1 MTCFVGK
8 VELGQGAMTS
18 LSQLLAEDLDVALPS
33 VDIVCG
39 DTDLC
44 PWDMGT
50 FGSLSVRAFGPVLR
64 AAAAEAR
71 GVLLAMAAERLQ
83 VPLESLSV
91 KAGVVSAAGNA
102 TKHVTYGQ
110 LTEGKRIE
118 RTLSPKPVTQA
129 GARPSRSSARPRRG
143 ATRSTRSPA
152 RRSTPA
158 TSCRREPCTRESSD
172 LRPTAPCSIHVDTS
186 AAEALPGVRVVRD
199 GDLVAV
205 LHERWDEADKAL
217 VRVKA
222 QFTRHD
228 PPVDNATIF
237 DHLVANAPAEQRA
250 AEGGDPAGYAGPA
263 LDIVESTFYDSYM
276 AHAPMETH
284 SAVAVVENGKVTV
297 WAGTQTP
304 FPVKNQIMQALK
316 LPADKVRVITPY
328 VGGGFGGKSASRQ
341 AVEAARLATLTG
353 KPVRVVFSREEEF
366 FYDTFRPAAVMKIRS
381 GFDASKK
388 IVTWVYQVYAA
399 GERGAAQFYDIPNHR
414 TSVYGGW
421 SGGGSAGYHPFAVG
435 PWRAPG
441 ASTNAFARESQIDI
455 MAAKAGVDPVE
466 FRLTNLA
473 DPRMIRVLK
482 AAAAK
487 FGWMPK
493 AAPSGRGVGVA
504 CGIDAGSYDAMM
516 VEVSVD
522 KASGAV
528 HVTRV
533 VCAQDQGVVVNPE
546 GSLQQV
552 EGCITMGLGYTF
564 SEEIRFTGGEILDKN
579 FDTYG
584 ITRFSQVPRIETVLV
599 SAPEVPAQG
608 CGEPA
613 IVPLGAAVANAIF
626 DAVGARLFH
635 LPMTPARVK
644 AAIED
649 IARSIPERAGLALR
663 ASPSIRRRTRHS
675 LRARRRAWRSVNWAR
690 PTFEITPDR
699 IRRVGRRRWGL
710 RLRLGP
716 AGRRGFRRR
725 DPPGDRR
732 WHQLD
737 RHGPGLRARA
747 LRAGRGE
754 RPSRRWDRRAG
765 PTSSPSA
772 RSCGTTRVRSCMR
785 SARRRSRRRWTR
797 A

>member
-1 MTCFVGK
+1 MSWNDDGNELVVDGPTTFPVSRRDFLKLTSTGVLVLISADAFAGQETARPQTGRQGYPTDVNAYLHIGADNHVTCFVGK

-102 TKHVTYGQ
+102 TKPVTYGQ

-118 RTLSPKPVTQA
+118 RTLSPKPSLKPVTA
-129 GARPSRSSARPRRG
+129 FTIVGTSAPRRDALDKVTGKAKYAGDLAPSG
-143 ATRSTRSPA
+143 ALHA
-152 RRSTPA
+152 RI
-158 TSCRREPCTRESSD
+158 
-172 LRPTAPCSIHVDTS
+172 LRPPAHGAVLDHVDTS

-217 VRVKA
+217 SRVKA

-237 DHLVANAPAEQRA
+237 DHLVAKAPAEQRA

-263 LDIVESTFYDSYM
+263 LDMVESTFYDSYM

-284 SAVAVVENGKVTV
+284 AAVAVVENGKVTV

-341 AVEAARLATLTG
+341 AVESARLATLTG

-381 GFDASKK
+381 GFDASKR

-455 MAAKAGVDPVE
+455 MAAKARVDPVE

-504 CGIDAGSYDAMM
+504 CSIDAGSYDAMM

-522 KASGAV
+522 KSSGAV
-528 HVTRV
+528 LVTRV

-564 SEEIRFTGGEILDKN
+564 SEEIRFKGGEILDRN

-599 SAPEVPAQG
+599 SAPEIPAQG

-644 AAIED
+644 AAMK
-649 IARSIPERAGLALR
+649 
-663 ASPSIRRRTRHS
+663 T
-675 LRARRRAWRSVNWAR
+675 
-690 PTFEITPDR
+690 
-699 IRRVGRRRWGL
+699 
-710 RLRLGP
+710 
-716 AGRRGFRRR
+716 
-725 DPPGDRR
+725 
-732 WHQLD
+732 
-737 RHGPGLRARA
+737 
-747 LRAGRGE
+747 
-754 RPSRRWDRRAG
+754 
-765 PTSSPSA
+765 
-772 RSCGTTRVRSCMR
+772 
-785 SARRRSRRRWTR
+785 
-797 A
+797 